1 MQIPSDQRAAL
12 GGFVRTRREALSPG
26 PLGLPTHGRRRTPG
40 LRREEVAQLAGLST
54 TWYTWLEQGRDI
66 SMSAAALSRLAEALA
81 LNGAERAYLFEL
93 SRHRDPQAPVPSRQT
108 DLPAVFR
115 VLVDAATCP
124 AYVIDRLWHAR
135 CWNAAAGDLLRPW
148 LIASDTNLLRY
159 MFLAPSA
166 RTFICDWEERSRRL
180 LAEFRAETAH
190 RPDDPGTA
198 ELIAELTEA
207 SADFRQLWGSHRVL
221 AREGGLRLFHHPEH
235 GLIRAEQM
243 TFSPVGHPDHKL
255 VMLLP
260 AQAPS

>member
-1 MQIPSDQRAAL
+1 MQLTSDQRKAL
-12 GGFVRTRREALSPG
+12 GAFLRTRREALSPRQ
-26 PLGLPTHGRRRTPG
+26 LGLPAHGRRRTPG

-66 SMSAAALSRLAEALA
+66 SMSATALSRLAEALA

-93 SRHRDPQAPVPSRQT
+93 SRHRDPQAPAPSRET

-115 VLVDAATCP
+115 TLVDAATCP

-135 CWNAAAGDLLRPW
+135 CWNVAAGEMLRPW
-148 LIASDTNLLRY
+148 LIEGGPNLLRY

-166 RTFICDWEERSRRL
+166 RTFICDWEDRARRL

-190 RPDDPGTA
+190 TPEDPGTA
-198 ELIAELTEA
+198 ELIAELSGA
-207 SADFRQLWGSHRVL
+207 SADFTRLWGSHRVL
-221 AREGGLRLFHHPEH
+221 AREGGLRLFDHPDH
-235 GLIRAEQM
+235 GLVRAEQM

-260 AQAPS
+260 TQAPA